1 MSQLT
6 EIIDYYVNLLIIQY
20 HNKPNARATIDAII
34 SELMADDIYTDV
46 LNGYNIDTA
55 VGVQLDVLGKY
66 ADIDRF
72 YFNYELT
79 DDYFGF
85 ADAADLGGT
94 SANIIGFDDAAAPDK
109 EGLFLDAFDVVSNKL
124 RLNDSAYRTLI
135 KLRIIQNHSTHDTNS
150 ISSSLFQFFGNDIIM
165 TDNYDMTMTYFI
177 GENASELIQ
186 AAIQK
191 EVLPRPA
198 AVGLQVIDG
207 NKFFG
212 FADATDIGK
221 VGDYV
226 IGFNDATTFNDYQ
239 EFLTDGMGNILTDGM
254 GELLVGGAVLPAEK
268 KDGRFLN
275 ANTDIL

>member
-1 MSQLT
+1 MSRLT
-6 EIIDYYVNLLIIQY
+6 DIIDYYVNLLIIQY
-20 HNKPNARATIDAII
+20 HNKPNARATIDAIA
-34 SELMADDIYTDV
+34 SELMANDIYTDV
-46 LNGYNIDTA
+46 LNGYDVDTA
-55 VGVQLDVLGKY
+55 VGVQLDVIGKY

-79 DDYFGF
+79 DYYFGF
-85 ADAADLGGT
+85 ADAADIGGT
-94 SANIIGFDDAAAPDK
+94 SANIVGFDDAASPDK

-124 RLNDSAYRTLI
+124 RLNDAAYRTLI

-150 ISSSLFQFFGNDIIM
+150 ISSSLFQFFGDDIIM
-165 TDNYDMTMTYFI
+165 TDNYDMTITYFI

-212 FADATDIGK
+212 FADATDIDK
-221 VGDYV
+221 TGDYV
-226 IGFNDATTFNDYQ
+226 VGFNDATTFNDYQ
-239 EFLTDGMGNILTDGM
+239 EFLTDGSGNILTDGS
-254 GELLVGGAVLPAEK
+254 GELLVGGAVLPAERK
-268 KDGRFLN
+268 EGGFLN